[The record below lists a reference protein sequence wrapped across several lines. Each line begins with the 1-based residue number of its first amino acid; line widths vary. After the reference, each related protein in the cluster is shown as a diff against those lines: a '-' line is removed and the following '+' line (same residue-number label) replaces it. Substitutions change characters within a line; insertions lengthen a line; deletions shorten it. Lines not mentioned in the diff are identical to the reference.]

1 MPRKSTKKTI
11 KPVRPQLGDG
21 VEILNAG
28 SVLEDP
34 ITRTLETNYMPY
46 AMSVIVSRALPEID
60 GFKPAHRKL
69 LYTMYEMGL
78 LKGARTKSA
87 NIVGSTM
94 HLNPHG
100 DAAIYDTMVRMG
112 RGNESCWCP
121 LWTARQLWQGL
132 QPGYVLRCCPLYG
145 GKARG
150 CVRGAVPGYR
160 QGDRG
165 LCAQL
170 RQHHHRAYPAAGHL
184 PHHSGQQHAGHRGG
198 HGMQHLL
205 IQSGRAVRHH
215 RGLMKDEHHD
225 ISTTMPAP
233 DFVGGGQIL
242 YDEAQMREI
251 YENGRGSVKVRAR
264 YSVVPGENM
273 IEVTQIPPTT
283 TVEAIMDKIAELV
296 KAGKVKE
303 ISDMRDETDLNGLKL
318 TLDLK
323 RGVDA
328 DKLMAKLFKATPL
341 EDSFSANFNIL
352 VSGQPRVMG
361 VREILKEWTAFRVEC
376 VRRRTYYDLH
386 GKEKRLHLLKG
397 LAAILLDI
405 DKAIKIIRTTEEETE
420 VVPNLMIG
428 FGIDEVQADYVAEI
442 KLRHLNREYILK
454 RTSEIEQLEKD
465 IADLND
471 ILAKPAR
478 IRRIII
484 NELND
489 VAKKYGQPRRSEI
502 LYDLPEDENGSE
514 EEEAPDY
521 PVTVFFTRE
530 GYFKKIP
537 PQGLRTAGAHKLK
550 EGDEIVQ
557 QIETRNNVEALFFT
571 DKQQVYKVRLA
582 ELEDGKVAQMGI
594 FIPGRLGMDEG
605 ENVLSMVI
613 TSDYSGYMLFFFA
626 SGKCAK
632 IPLSSYATK
641 QNRRKLL
648 KAYCDK
654 EPLAK
659 LFFLPEETE
668 LAIRTS
674 ASRMLLVGTAQIAA
688 KATRDSQ
695 GVAVVT
701 LKRTRPSLRWYLR
714 TRWSWRTPPLP
725 CAQPARYRCAAPRR
739 GRGRADESAVKRFLL
754 RNGSASLC
762 HP

>member
-1 MPRKSTKKTI
+1 MAKKREKKVT
-11 KPVRPQLGDG
+11 PARPQLGDN
-21 VEILNAG
+21 VEILSAG
-28 SVLEDP
+28 EIIETP
-34 ITRTLETNYMPY
+34 ITETLETNYMPY

-69 LYTMYEMGL
+69 LYTMYGMGL

-112 RGNESCWCP
+112 RGNESLLVP
-121 LWTARQLWQGL
+121 
-132 QPGYVLRCCPLYG
+132 YVDSKG
-145 GKARG
+145 NFGKAYSRDMSCAAARYTEAKLEG
-150 CVRGAVPGYR
+150 VCEELFRDIDRETVDFVPNYDGTTTEPTLLPVTFPTILANNTLGIAVGMACNICSFNLVE
-160 QGDRG
+160 
-165 LCAQL
+165 LCNTTIA
-170 RQHHHRAYPAAGHL
+170 
-184 PHHSGQQHAGHRGG
+184 
-198 HGMQHLL
+198 
-205 IQSGRAVRHH
+205 
-215 RGLMKDEHHD
+215 LMKDPRHD

-251 YENGRGSVKVRAR
+251 YENGRGSVRVRAR
-264 YSVVPGENM
+264 YNVVPGENM
-273 IEVTQIPPTT
+273 LEITQIPPTT

-296 KAGKVKE
+296 KAGKIKE

-328 DKLMAKLFKATPL
+328 EKLMAKLFKTTPL
-341 EDSFSANFNIL
+341 EDSFSANFNVL
-352 VSGQPRVMG
+352 VSGQPKVMG
-361 VREILKEWTAFRVEC
+361 VREILNEWTAFRMEC
-376 VRRRTYYDLH
+376 VRRRTFFDLH
-386 GKEKRLHLLKG
+386 GKEKRLHLLQG

-405 DKAIKIIRTTEEETE
+405 DKAIHIIRTTEEETE

-454 RTSEIEQLEKD
+454 RTGEIEQLEKD

-478 IRRIII
+478 IRKIII
-484 NELND
+484 KELTD
-489 VAKKYGQPRRSEI
+489 VAKKYAQPRRSEI
-502 LYDLPEDENGSE
+502 LYDLPEEESGTE
-514 EEEAPDY
+514 EEVIPDY

-530 GYFKKIP
+530 GYLKKIP
-537 PQGLRTAGAHKLK
+537 PQSLRTAGAHKLK
-550 EGDEIVQ
+550 EGDEIIQ
-557 QIETRNNVEALFFT
+557 QVETRNNVEALFFT
-571 DKQQVYKVRLA
+571 DRQQVYKVRLN

-605 ENVLSMVI
+605 ENVLAMVI
-613 TSDYSGYMLFFFA
+613 TSDYSGFMLFFFA

-632 IPLSSYATK
+632 IPLNSYATK
-641 QNRRKLL
+641 LNRRKLL

-654 EPLAK
+654 ETLAK
-659 LFFLPEETE
+659 MVFLPEETE

-674 ASRMLLVGTAQIAA
+674 AGRMLLVGTAQISA

-701 LKRTRPSLRWYLR
+701 LKKNQHIASVV
-714 TRWSWRTPPLP
+714 
-725 CAQPARYRCAAPRR
+725 PAETLELANPHRYRVRSLPATGALIRTE
-739 GRGRADESAVKRFLL
+739 DEGEQLTLL
-754 RNGSASLC
+754 
-762 HP
+762 

>member
-1 MPRKSTKKTI
+1 MPRKSTKKTL

-112 RGNESCWCP
+112 RGNESLLVP
-121 LWTARQLWQGL
+121 FVDSKGNF
-132 QPGYVLRCCPLYG
+132 
-145 GKARG
+145 GKAYSRDMSCAAARYTEAKLEG
-150 CVRGAVPGYR
+150 VCEELFRDIDKETVDFVPNYDSTTTEPTLLPVTFPTILANNTLGIAVGMACNICSFNLAE
-160 QGDRG
+160 
-165 LCAQL
+165 LCATTV
-170 RQHHHRAYPAAGHL
+170 A
-184 PHHSGQQHAGHRGG
+184 
-198 HGMQHLL
+198 
-205 IQSGRAVRHH
+205 
-215 RGLMKDEHHD
+215 LMKDEHHD

-530 GYFKKIP
+530 GYFKNDP
-537 PQGLRTAGAHKLK
+537 AAGSAHRRCPQAERRRRDRAADRDPQQRGGAVLYR
-550 EGDEIVQ
+550 Q
-557 QIETRNNVEALFFT
+557 AARCTRCVWQ
-571 DKQQVYKVRLA
+571 K
-582 ELEDGKVAQMGI
+582 LEDGKVAQMGI

-613 TSDYSGYMLFFFA
+613 TSNYSGYMLFFFA

-688 KATRDSQ
+688 KTTRDSQ

-701 LKRTRPSLRWYLR
+701 LKKNQTIASVV
-714 TRWSWRTPPLP
+714 
-725 CAQPARYRCAAPRR
+725 PADTLELANPHRYRVRSLPATGA
-739 GRGRADESAVKRFLL
+739 LL
-754 RNGSASLC
+754 RAEDEGEQMSLL
-762 HP
+762 